1 MPFNY
6 CRTKRPHEA
15 LLDLYIDK
23 NLMIVERRR
32 DSDIMSEANGTPPFV
47 IFESNLPRRISGGDS
62 VWLPVCLGQAP
73 AKK

>member
-23 NLMIVERRR
+23 NLIIVENRRER
-32 DSDIMSEANGTPPFV
+32 LRASGIPLFI
-47 IFESNLPRRISGGDS
+47 IFESNLLRRISEEDR

>member
-23 NLMIVERRR
+23 KLMIVENRRES
-32 DSDIMSEANGTPPFV
+32 SDVSGIPPFV
-47 IFESNLPRRISGGDS
+47 NFKSNL
-62 VWLPVCLGQAP
+62 L
-73 AKK
+73 

>member
-15 LLDLYIDK
+15 LLDLYIDE
-23 NLMIVERRR
+23 NLAIVENRREPSG
-32 DSDIMSEANGTPPFV
+32 DSGIPPFA
-47 IFESNLPRRISGGDS
+47 IFESNSIRWISDEDR
-62 VWLPVCLGQAP
+62 VWLLVCLGQAP

>member
-15 LLDLYIDK
+15 LLDLYIGK
-23 NLMIVERRR
+23 NLIIVENRR
-32 DSDIMSEANGTPPFV
+32 EASAVSGIPLFIN
-47 IFESNLPRRISGGDS
+47 FEPYLLRRISEEDR

-73 AKK
+73 AKE

>member
-1 MPFNY
+1 MPFNHY
-6 CRTKRPHEA
+6 RTKRPHEA

-23 NLMIVERRR
+23 NKMIVEGRREPQGN
-32 DSDIMSEANGTPPFV
+32 DGTPPFV
-47 IFESNLPRRISGGDS
+47 LFESNSLRRISKEDR

>member
-6 CRTKRPHEA
+6 CRTKRPREA

-23 NLMIVERRR
+23 KIIIVENRRER
-32 DSDIMSEANGTPPFV
+32 LRISGIPLLV
-47 IFESNLPRRISGGDS
+47 IFESYLVCFMTNGDS
-62 VWLPVCLGQAP
+62 VWLLVCLGQAP

>member
-23 NLMIVERRR
+23 KIMIVENRRER
-32 DSDIMSEANGTPPFV
+32 LRVSGIPLFI
-47 IFESNLPRRISGGDS
+47 IFESNL
-62 VWLPVCLGQAP
+62 V
-73 AKK
+73 

>member
-15 LLDLYIDK
+15 LLDLYIGKD
-23 NLMIVERRR
+23 LIIVENRRER
-32 DSDIMSEANGTPPFV
+32 LRTSGIPPF
-47 IFESNLPRRISGGDS
+47 INFEPYLSQRKLGEDR

-73 AKK
+73 AKE

>member
-23 NLMIVERRR
+23 NIMIVERRR
-32 DSDIMSEANGTPPFV
+32 EALWAANGTPPFV
-47 IFESNLPRRISGGDS
+47 IFESNLS
-62 VWLPVCLGQAP
+62 
-73 AKK
+73 